1 MVIKDYI
8 SIKDLPLYFENEK
21 DVVLEYKGIKYKLKY
36 KKDIQ
41 GYIYNG
47 CDKDLI
53 KDIITLTKAHF
64 EEDFP
69 VCIYPF
75 KAYFVSIVYAY
86 GLCSVFE
93 DYRLLHQLEGLNF
106 KDLYSFQPF
115 VYNDIIYMSILKNL
129 IIDPNKGT
137 TPVTLKYFEDEYN
150 VQDIN
155 YKILD
160 VSTVLK

>member
-41 GYIYNG
+41 GYICESN
-47 CDKDLI
+47 KI
-53 KDIITLTKAHF
+53 EDIITLTKAHF

>member
-8 SIKDLPLYFENEK
+8 SIKDLTLYFENEK

-41 GYIYNG
+41 GYICESN
-47 CDKDLI
+47 KI
-53 KDIITLTKAHF
+53 EDIIALTKAHF

-106 KDLYSFQPF
+106 KDLYSFQSF